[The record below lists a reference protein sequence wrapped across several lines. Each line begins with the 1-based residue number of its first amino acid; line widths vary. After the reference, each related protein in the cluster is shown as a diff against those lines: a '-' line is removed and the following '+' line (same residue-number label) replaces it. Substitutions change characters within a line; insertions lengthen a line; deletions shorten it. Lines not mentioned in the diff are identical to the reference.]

1 MFILKAFVG
10 VKNVPND
17 GDEELYN
24 LLRNELDYY
33 AKHYSLHSVW
43 KSLQKMFYLN
53 FPLKMCLLSYLY
65 QKELFSLRI
74 CHFLKMNLFVSLV

>member
-10 VKNVPND
+10 VKNVAND

-33 AKHYSLHSVW
+33 AKHYSLHSV
-43 KSLQKMFYLN
+43 
-53 FPLKMCLLSYLY
+53 
-65 QKELFSLRI
+65 
-74 CHFLKMNLFVSLV
+74 